1 MINQSSA
8 IPALTE
14 GVKSKILVITVSP
27 LVNIDFSMYFSKDPR
42 LKLTDTEGWSF
53 SACRQVHQDLKK
65 KGNNQSSKSSNQI
78 SFLLCSERAHC
89 CAGRL

>member
-1 MINQSSA
+1 MINQSCA

-42 LKLTDTEGWSF
+42 LKPTDTEG
-53 SACRQVHQDLKK
+53 
-65 KGNNQSSKSSNQI
+65 
-78 SFLLCSERAHC
+78 
-89 CAGRL
+89 